1 MARRPHKQYRRKG
14 GKRKVYLPYNQEF
27 SLGAIADEDVIT
39 AASAHSAQ
47 DRMYL
52 ITHIGT
58 WATHGFT
65 AAEGPVQFGLAHSD
79 LTAAEIEEYLENT
92 AAWFED
98 DLIGQLTMLR
108 GKWIKRVGVLSL
120 LTPDEILFDGR
131 PKKTRLGFY
140 INEDAKVNLWARAA
154 GGAVTTGGAV
164 VTDGFI
170 IARRA

>member
-1 MARRPHKQYRRKG
+1 MARNPKRQYRRRG
-14 GKRKVYLPYNQEF
+14 GKRKLYLPYNQEF
-27 SLGAIADEDVIT
+27 VLGAIVDEDVVT

-47 DRMYL
+47 DRLFL
-52 ITHIGT
+52 ISHIGT

-65 AAEGPVQFGLAHSD
+65 PGEGPVQFGMAHSD
-79 LTAAEIEEYLENT
+79 LSASEIEEYLENT

-98 DLIGQLTMLR
+98 DIIGQLTMQR

-120 LTPDEILFDGR
+120 LTADEILFDGR
-131 PKKTRLGFY
+131 PKKTKLGFY
-140 INEDAKVNLWARAA
+140 INEDRKVNLWARAA

-170 IARRA
+170 VARKA